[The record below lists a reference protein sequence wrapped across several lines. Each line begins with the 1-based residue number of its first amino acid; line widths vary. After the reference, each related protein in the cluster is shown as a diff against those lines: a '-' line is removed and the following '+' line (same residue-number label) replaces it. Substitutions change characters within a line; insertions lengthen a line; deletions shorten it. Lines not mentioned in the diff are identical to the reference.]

1 MQKNMHNRSMP
12 RFECK
17 INKILLILISFSFL
31 LFFGGQNCPAE
42 KSPDSTAKF
51 YQAKTIINIDSIKL
65 SESSQY
71 DMYCDYSGNLF
82 ILLEDQNSILKLS
95 EKGAL
100 VEHIGGFGFG
110 IRQFNAPVAMAS
122 PDGGLNLYI
131 LDSEN
136 RRVVRLTNSLK
147 WIDQFQ
153 IGDEPG
159 GKTIGE
165 LTGIAINS
173 QKEIFISDPRNLRIL
188 KFNQNGRFLEEIEG
202 RSKFIEPGEI
212 VIDDEGYLYVT
223 GRNGEDLFLFDD
235 LGNYLKRYSPKD
247 DDSITAIAVD
257 RSYFYYLDSK
267 SNSVKV
273 FSKKLSYLFEIKP
286 RINGDSEVVPA
297 EIAAGRRGR
306 ILLLDINNN
315 RIYGYDPVE
324 K

>member
-1 MQKNMHNRSMP
+1 MHNRSMP

>member
-1 MQKNMHNRSMP
+1 MP

>member
-1 MQKNMHNRSMP
+1 MPKNMHNMSMP
-12 RFECK
+12 HFECN
-17 INKILLILISFSFL
+17 INKIFRKLILLSFL
-31 LFFGGQNCPAE
+31 LFFGEQNCPADN
-42 KSPDSTAKF
+42 SPDSTAKF
-51 YQAKTIINIDSIKL
+51 YQASVIVNIDSIDL
-65 SESSQY
+65 SESGRY

-82 ILLEDQNSILKLS
+82 ILMEDQNSILKLS

-110 IRQFNAPVAMAS
+110 VRQFNAPVAMAS
-122 PDGGLNLYI
+122 SDGGLNLYI

-147 WIDQFQ
+147 WIDQFE

-159 GKTIGE
+159 GKAIGE

-173 QKEIFISDPRNLRIL
+173 QKEVFISDPRNLRII
-188 KFNQNGRFLEEIEG
+188 KFAKNGRFLAEIEG

-212 VIDDEGYLYVT
+212 VIDDQDYLYIANKN
-223 GRNGEDLFLFDD
+223 GRDLFLFDD
-235 LGNYLKRYSPKD
+235 LGNYVKGYSSGT
-247 DDSITAIAVD
+247 DDSVRAIAAD
-257 RSYFYYLDSK
+257 QSYFYYLDSR
-267 SNSVKV
+267 SNCIKV
-273 FSKKLSYLFEIKP
+273 FSKKLVYLFDIVP
-286 RINGDSEVVPA
+286 RMNGDIEIVPA

-306 ILLLDINNN
+306 IWLLDINNN

>member
-1 MQKNMHNRSMP
+1 MSMP
-12 RFECK
+12 HFECN
-17 INKILLILISFSFL
+17 INKIFRKLIFFSFL
-31 LFFGGQNCPAE
+31 LFFGVQNCSAE
-42 KSPDSTAKF
+42 NSPDSTTEF
-51 YQAKTIINIDSIKL
+51 YQATAIINIDSIKL
-65 SESSQY
+65 SKSGRY

-82 ILLEDQNSILKLS
+82 ILMEDQNSILKLS

-110 IRQFNAPVAMAS
+110 VRQFNAPVAMAS
-122 PDGGLNLYI
+122 SDGGLNLYI

-147 WIDQFQ
+147 WIDQFE

-159 GKTIGE
+159 GKAIGE

-173 QKEIFISDPRNLRIL
+173 QKEVFISDPRNLRII
-188 KFNQNGRFLEEIEG
+188 KFTKDGRFLEEIEG

-212 VIDDEGYLYVT
+212 IIDDEDYLYVAN
-223 GRNGEDLFLFDD
+223 RNGKNLFLFDD
-235 LGNYLKRYSPKD
+235 LGNYIKRYSPET
-247 DDSITAIAVD
+247 DDSIMAIVVD
-257 RSYFYYLDSK
+257 RSYFYYLDSR

-273 FSKKLSYLFEIKP
+273 FSKKLAYLFEIVP
-286 RINGDSEVVPA
+286 QMNGDTEIVPA
-297 EIAAGRRGR
+297 EITSGRRGR
-306 ILLLDINNN
+306 IWLLDINNN